1 MSNIDPTSLLQPV
14 SEDAPC
20 GPNMEYDAAFGELER
35 SAQGTPERVV
45 GDKVVAPAEEP
56 DWRRV
61 FELAEELFGHTKD
74 LRVAAYLVHAGL
86 RTGGL
91 PQVAHGFAVIRGL
104 VMDYWDTV
112 HPQLDKD
119 ENDDPTLRMNSLVA
133 LNDRAGVL
141 GVLSRCA
148 LIQSRALGRV
158 TLRDVRI
165 ASGELT
171 PGPNEPEP
179 MAASHIDAAFMD
191 GELDEL
197 EANAAAVRAALA
209 ELEQLGSFLNE
220 RVGPGSAPDLS
231 PIANELKAIGRV
243 LSEQLARRGIGS
255 GAAAIAGDG
264 QAPVGARAALG
275 EIASREDI
283 VRALDKMCEYFQRH
297 EPSSPVPLLLRRA
310 QRLIAK
316 DFMEI
321 LRDLTPDGV
330 QQARFIGGIPED
342 Q

>member
-1 MSNIDPTSLLQPV
+1 
-14 SEDAPC
+14 
-20 GPNMEYDAAFGELER
+20 
-35 SAQGTPERVV
+35 
-45 GDKVVAPAEEP
+45 
-56 DWRRV
+56 
-61 FELAEELFGHTKD
+61 
-74 LRVAAYLVHAGL
+74 
-86 RTGGL
+86 
-91 PQVAHGFAVIRGL
+91 
-104 VMDYWDTV
+104 
-112 HPQLDKD
+112 
-119 ENDDPTLRMNSLVA
+119 
-133 LNDRAGVL
+133 
-141 GVLSRCA
+141 
-148 LIQSRALGRV
+148 
-158 TLRDVRI
+158 
-165 ASGELT
+165 
-171 PGPNEPEP
+171 
-179 MAASHIDAAFMD
+179 MD

-255 GAAAIAGDG
+255 EAAAIAGG
-264 QAPVGARAALG
+264 HPGGGRAALG

-283 VRALDKMCEYFQRH
+283 VRALDKMCDYFQRH

>member
-35 SAQGTPERVV
+35 AAQGTPERVV
-45 GDKVVAPAEEP
+45 GDKVVAEAEDP

-61 FELAEELFGHTKD
+61 FELAEELLGQTKD
-74 LRVAAYLVHAGL
+74 LRVAVYLVNAGL

-91 PQVAHGFAVIRGL
+91 PQLAHGFAVIRGFL
-104 VMDYWDTV
+104 TDYWDAV
-112 HPQLDKD
+112 HPQLDKE

-133 LNDRAGVL
+133 LNDRAGVF
-141 GVLSRCA
+141 GALSRCP

-165 ASGELT
+165 AAGELT
-171 PGPNEPEP
+171 AGPNEPPPLE
-179 MAASHIDAAFMD
+179 ASHIDAAFMD
-191 GELDEL
+191 GELEEL

-209 ELEQLGSFLNE
+209 ELDQIDSFLDD
-220 RVGPGSAPDLS
+220 RVGSATSPDLS
-231 PIANELKAIGRV
+231 PIATELKAIGRI
-243 LSEQLARRGIGS
+243 LSEQLARRGIGTE
-255 GAAAIAGDG
+255 AAAVDGDG
-264 QAPVGARAALG
+264 QASGAPRAALG
-275 EIASREDI
+275 EIASREDV
-283 VRALDKMCEYFQRH
+283 VRTIDRMCDYFQRH

-316 DFMEI
+316 DFMEV
-321 LRDLTPDGV
+321 LRDLAPDGV
-330 QQARFIGGIPED
+330 HQASIIGGVPED
-342 Q
+342 E

>member
-35 SAQGTPERVV
+35 AAQGTPERVV
-45 GDKVVAPAEEP
+45 GDKVVAEAEEP

-61 FELAEELFGHTKD
+61 FELAEELLGQTKD
-74 LRVAAYLVHAGL
+74 LRIAVQLVNAAL

-91 PQVAHGFAVIRGL
+91 AQVGHGFAVIRGFL
-104 VMDYWDTV
+104 TDYWDAV
-112 HPQLDKD
+112 HPELDKE

-141 GVLSRCA
+141 GALSRCP

-165 ASGELT
+165 AAGELT
-171 PGPNEPEP
+171 AGPNEPSGLE
-179 MAASHIDAAFMD
+179 AAHIDAAFMD
-191 GELDEL
+191 GDLDEI

-209 ELEQLGSFLNE
+209 ELEQIDSFLDD
-220 RVGPGSAPDLS
+220 RVGSSVSPDLS
-231 PIANELKAIGRV
+231 PLENELKAIGRV

-255 GAAAIAGDG
+255 EAAAVASDG
-264 QAPVGARAALG
+264 GAPVARAAPG
-275 EIASREDI
+275 EFASREDI
-283 VRALDKMCEYFQRH
+283 VRAIDKMCDFFQRT
-297 EPSSPVPLLLRRA
+297 EPSSPVPLVLRRA

-321 LRDLTPDGV
+321 LQDLAPDGV
-330 QQARFIGGIPED
+330 HQARFVGGITED
-342 Q
+342 